1 MCTATNLSS
10 KLMLKIGKWRLLLL
24 LFMLPYVSLLILDLA
39 KMTLYWDEANN
50 LIGGLLILR
59 GLLPRYLE
67 TNMFYPP
74 LADVT
79 ISGYFAVFGVSVFSG
94 RLLGVTFAVLSI
106 IVTFELANRLYDAKT
121 AFLASV
127 FLATTTGFVWLAR
140 LTMLETMLIFFFSA
154 TILLF
159 FIWLQ
164 KHENKYLILSGLTLG
179 LGFLTKYQVVIALIA
194 MIVSICLLCRG
205 QIKAKLKR
213 FPLLVLTAILVALPW
228 IIIAYQSYSAG
239 MLNQWLYA
247 LQMGNPDKAVYSSR
261 FPAPVFYLIEM
272 VWPYSSFHP
281 ISFLLYG
288 LGLAGLALFF
298 LRRKPQDKYLLIF
311 FFVVYIFFSL
321 IGNKEWRY
329 IVPVFPIIS
338 ISAASLITHAYD
350 LTKKAAKNAS
360 PSLAKRRTNKFLSV
374 ALLILVAFTLTYNCL
389 DTYQW
394 MSTRSTF
401 EVPVKEATEYVAA
414 KLGNNESLA
423 VLCAVNVFSQDI
435 VRFYLYAEESRP
447 QRVAQYPSKPVD
459 AYTPT
464 FNTSELSELCATRN
478 IKYLMLFEYGG
489 RYPYFNSTLNSE
501 QVYNTLT
508 DSQLFKYQNS
518 FGEYPCRIYIFT
530 FEPHQSE

>member
-1 MCTATNLSS
+1 M
-10 KLMLKIGKWRLLLL
+10 
-24 LFMLPYVSLLILDLA
+24 LDLA

-59 GLLPRYLE
+59 GFFPRYLE

-74 LADVT
+74 LADLT
-79 ISGYFAVFGVSVFSG
+79 IAGYFAVFGVSVFTG
-94 RLLGVTFAVLSI
+94 RLLGVTFALLSVW
-106 IVTFELANRLYDAKT
+106 VTFELANQLYNAKT

-127 FLATTTGFVWLAR
+127 FLGTMTGFVWLAR
-140 LTMLETMLIFFFSA
+140 LTMLETLLIFFFSA

-159 FIWLQ
+159 FMWLQ
-164 KHENKYLILSGLTLG
+164 KHENKYLVLSGVTLG
-179 LGFLTKYQVVIALIA
+179 LGFLAKYQVVIAIVA
-194 MIVSICLLCRG
+194 MTVSICLLCRG
-205 QIKAKLKR
+205 HVKAKLAR
-213 FPLLVLTAILVALPW
+213 FPLLILTATLVALPW
-228 IIIAYQSYSAG
+228 VIIAYQSYSAG

-247 LQMGNPDKAVYSSR
+247 LQLGNPDKAMYSSR

-288 LGLAGLALFF
+288 LGLAGLAMFF
-298 LRRKPQDKYLLIF
+298 FRRWSQDKYLLIF

-329 IVPVFPIIS
+329 IVPVFPIIA

-350 LTKKAAKNAS
+350 QAKKVAGNSSAS
-360 PSLAKRRTNKFLSV
+360 RARRHAGKFFAV
-374 ALLILVAFTLTYNCL
+374 ALVALVVFTVTYSCL
-389 DTYQW
+389 DAYQW

-401 EVPVKEATEYVAA
+401 EVPVEEATDYVAA
-414 KLGNNESLA
+414 KLGDNDSLA

-435 VRFYLYAEESRP
+435 VRFYLYAEGSRP

-464 FNTSELSELCATRN
+464 FNISELRDLCTTRN

-489 RYPYFNSTLNSE
+489 RYPYFNSTLNAE
-501 QVYNTLT
+501 QVYSTLVSSPHFT
-508 DSQLFKYQNS
+508 CESS
-518 FGEYPCRIYIFT
+518 FGEYPCRIYIFSYQT
-530 FEPHQSE
+530 QPA